1 MDVRELVIAIL
12 AGALQGV
19 VEWLPVS
26 SQGNLS
32 MFFTIVGQSADV
44 AIQLS
49 LFLQLGTTLA
59 AAAYYREDIQYAAE
73 GLPGWRPREA
83 FAGRNAEP
91 SFVVLA
97 TATTGLVG
105 IPLYV
110 LLVDL
115 AGELT
120 GGAFVA
126 AIGVLLIVT
135 GVLQLTSESVGLGE
149 LEEPSLFDALVV
161 GAAQGFAILPGVSR
175 SGVTTSTLLFTGHDA
190 TAAFR
195 LSFLLSIPA
204 GIGAAVLIVLDVGGM
219 PRIGLGSALV
229 ALAVSVLVGYL
240 AIDAMLRVVERIPF
254 WAVCFGL
261 GGLAILGGGLAVLVG
276 P

>member
-1 MDVRELVIAIL
+1 MDWRELLVAIL

-32 MFFTIVGQSADV
+32 MFFAALGQSGDV

-49 LFLQLGTTLA
+49 LFLQLGTTLSA
-59 AAAYYREDIQYAAE
+59 AVYYREDIQTATN
-73 GLPGWRPREA
+73 GLPNWRPHEA
-83 FAGRNAEP
+83 FVGPNAEP

-105 IPLYV
+105 IPIY
-110 LLVDL
+110 LLIIDL
-115 AGELT
+115 ASELT

-126 AIGVLLIVT
+126 AIGVLLILT

-149 LEEPSLFDALVV
+149 CQEPSLFDALVV

-175 SGVTTSTLLFTGHDA
+175 SGVTTSTLLFTGHEA
-190 TAAFR
+190 PAAFR

-204 GIGAAVLIVLDVGGM
+204 GIGAAVLIVLDVGGF
-219 PRIGLGSALV
+219 PEIGLGSALV
-229 ALAVSVLVGYL
+229 ALGVSVVVGYL
-240 AIDAMLRVVERIPF
+240 TIDAMLRIVERIPF

-261 GGLAILGGGLAVLVG
+261 GGLAILGGGIAVLFG
-276 P
+276 A